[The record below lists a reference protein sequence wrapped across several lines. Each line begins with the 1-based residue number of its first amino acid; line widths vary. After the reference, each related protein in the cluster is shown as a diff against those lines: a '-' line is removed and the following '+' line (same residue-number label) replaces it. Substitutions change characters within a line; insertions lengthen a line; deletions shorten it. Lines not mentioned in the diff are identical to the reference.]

1 MKPLMRKGEHADLYR
16 VVVAVATAVLLVVA
30 FALTQPVDLRHHNI
44 LLGYFSQLQRDDAR
58 LGEAVLRLHFNLA
71 NNYDHVTAL
80 NKNMRDIARELRGG
94 EAASDLREDAGF
106 QQQLR
111 LLEQRL
117 SAGEDA
123 LERFKSSNS
132 VLKNSL
138 AYLPHARD
146 DLEKNFPP
154 GTVIHEDIDNLVE
167 EALFKRINASVLEKN
182 HMEASIA
189 ALDNATAKLNAGTRK
204 KFDILLRHIRQI
216 DRIEGGMPALMQQLV
231 SHGENEHLDEAYQN
245 YYNRQ
250 QKRAAVYR
258 LFLLLATLAML
269 GYAAFAFLRLRE
281 KSRSLQLSAS
291 VIAHAHECI
300 IITDTQ
306 SRIVDVN
313 PAVLRVAG
321 YAREEMLGQTPR
333 LLQSGR
339 HDARFYAEMWQ
350 SIKNTGKWSGEV
362 WNRRKNGEIYPEW
375 LSITTVTGED
385 GEVTHYVGSAID
397 ITERKQREA
406 DIHNLAFYDL
416 LTQLP
421 NRRMLMD
428 RLYQA
433 LVTGVSGS
441 GYGALLLIGLDN
453 FKSINDAKG
462 HGVGD
467 FILLKVASRLKACVG
482 EDDTIVRLGGDEFV
496 AVLENLSDKTEQA
509 EAQTRLVAEKIH
521 DAINQPYTLQGHEYH
536 ITTSIGVSL
545 FREHEMSVDELL
557 KRADTAMHQA
567 KQSGRNV
574 LRFFDPTMQAA
585 LEERMA
591 LEFDLRVALQQRQF
605 KLYYQMQVD
614 QNGNVLGAEVLLRW
628 IHPVHGLVSPM
639 KFIPLAEENGLIL
652 PIGQWVLE
660 TACEQIKAWEHDP
673 RTRDLQLAV
682 NVSAVQFHQ
691 SDFVAQV
698 NEVLKQTTIIPS
710 RLKLEL
716 TESMVLDDVADTI
729 AKMHAL
735 KQMGVRFSMDDFG
748 TGYSS
753 LAYLTQLPLDQL
765 KIDQSFVRNLGAK
778 STDAVIIQT
787 IVGMARNLGM
797 EVIAEGVETQEQ
809 HEFLEKIGCMA
820 YQGYYFSKPVPLEEF
835 EKKLRMLPHVKTG

>member
-1 MKPLMRKGEHADLYR
+1 MKPFKRGGEHADLYR
-16 VVVAVATAVLLVVA
+16 IAAAVAAAVFLVVV
-30 FALTQPVDLRHHNI
+30 FALTQPVDLRRHNI
-44 LLGYFSQLQRDDAR
+44 LLGYFSQLQQDGAR
-58 LGEAVLRLHFNLA
+58 LGEAVLQLHFNMA
-71 NNYDHVTAL
+71 NNYDQVTAIS
-80 NKNMRDIARELRGG
+80 KNMRDTARELRSG
-94 EAASDLREDAGF
+94 EAARDLRENVEF
-106 QQQLR
+106 RQQSQL
-111 LLEQRL
+111 LDQRL
-117 SAGEDA
+117 SAEQDA
-123 LERFKSSNS
+123 LERFKSNNA

-146 DLEKNFPP
+146 DLEKDLPP
-154 GTVIHEDIDNLVE
+154 GTAVHEDIDSVVE
-167 EALFKRINASVLEKN
+167 EVLFKRINAPISEHD
-182 HMEASIA
+182 HMEESIA
-189 ALDNATAKLNAGTRK
+189 AVERVTAKLSANTRR
-204 KFDILLRHIRQI
+204 KFDILLRHIRQA
-216 DRIEGGMPALMQQLV
+216 DRIERDMPALVRQLT
-231 SHGENEHLDEAYQN
+231 SNGKNERLSEAYRH
-245 YYNRQ
+245 YYDRQ
-250 QKRAAVYR
+250 QKRAAGYR

-291 VIAHAHECI
+291 IIAHAHEGI
-300 IITDTQ
+300 LITDTTG
-306 SRIVDVN
+306 RIVDVN
-313 PAVLRVAG
+313 PAFIKVTG
-321 YAREEMLGQTPR
+321 YTREEALGKTPR

-339 HDARFYAEMWQ
+339 HDAKFYAEMWQ
-350 SIKNTGKWSGEV
+350 SIKGTGKWSGEV
-362 WNRRKNGEIYPEW
+362 WNRRKNGEAYPEW

-385 GEVTHYVGSAID
+385 GEITHYVGSCID
-397 ITERKQREA
+397 ITERKQSEA

-428 RLYQA
+428 HLYQT
-433 LVTGVSGS
+433 LVTGTG
-441 GYGALLLIGLDN
+441 GTGHGALLFIGLDN

-462 HGVGD
+462 HSVGD

-482 EDDTIVRLGGDEFV
+482 KGDTIVRLGGDEFV
-496 AVLENLSDKTEQA
+496 AVLENLGEEAEQA
-509 EAQTRLVAEKIH
+509 EAQARLVAEKIH

-536 ITTSIGVSL
+536 TTTSIGVSL

-567 KQSGRNV
+567 KQSGRNM
-574 LRFFDPTMQAA
+574 LRFFDPTMQAE

-591 LEFDLRVALQQRQF
+591 LEADLRAALQQQQF

-614 QNGNVLGAEVLLRW
+614 QKGHVLGAEVLLRW
-628 IHPVHGLVSPM
+628 IHPLRGLVSPI

-660 TACEQIKAWEHDP
+660 TACKQIKAWEADP
-673 RTRDLQLAV
+673 HTRDLQLAV
-682 NVSAVQFHQ
+682 NVSAGQFHQ
-691 SDFVAQV
+691 PDFVDKV
-698 NEVLKQTTIIPS
+698 SEVLTQTAITPS

-735 KQMGVRFSMDDFG
+735 KQIGVRFSMDDFG

-765 KIDQSFVRNLGAK
+765 KIDQSFVRNIGIK
-778 STDAVIIQT
+778 STDAVIVQT
-787 IVGMARNLGM
+787 IVGMAKNLGM

-809 HEFLEKIGCMA
+809 RDFLERIGCLL
-820 YQGYYFSKPVPLEEF
+820 YQGYLFSKPVPLEAF
-835 EKKLRMLPHVKTG
+835 EKKLKNP